1 MVQKLDAL
9 HRKVKWFVRRE
20 SDGRF
25 LCRDGRWRIKASS
38 YDDIKFYSSPVRAHK
53 FGLRGQDGTAI
64 AVYETD
70 TIYCDGRIE
79 KGES

>member
-1 MVQKLDAL
+1 MR
-9 HRKVKWFVRRE
+9 RKAKWFVRRE

-25 LCRDGRWRIKASS
+25 LCRDGRWRFKAASF
-38 YDDIKFYSSPVRAHK
+38 DDIKFYSSSWRALK
-53 FGLRGQDGTAI
+53 FGLRREQGTAF